1 MNLFRKAGTFVKKLN
16 ETDIRNIMKGASL
29 LGSGG
34 GGSMSDGLI
43 MLEAFKKHH
52 IGLKI
57 EVELVDPDEMSDDYA
72 VGAAVMGAPSEGTN
86 QDITDCIVNAYD
98 EICCIADRGNCMPG
112 YVMALE
118 LGGVNTFAPMLISLM
133 QSVPIIDA
141 DCAGRAVPGL
151 DTVLAALLGCPTAP
165 IAMADVYDNRIDL
178 LPVNAYDAE
187 MIEKLALPIV
197 SSFKQNAGI
206 AGWLCNKEMVKTTM
220 VQHSISKALK
230 IGELISSIKSKD
242 QAIRLFDELRRLG
255 LANARTLTK
264 PSKIEDFKVTQQ
276 GGWDIGEFIV
286 GSADARYHL
295 IFSNESLLLYQMSFT
310 GNEKL
315 VMSAPDIIAL
325 INAST
330 GEAVTNDDLQ
340 TMQLKGELET
350 LEVVLGIIQANELWH
365 QNEDVNQCW
374 RKYFAGC
381 GYHGMSVS
389 YSE

>member
-1 MNLFRKAGTFVKKLN
+1 
-16 ETDIRNIMKGASL
+16 
-29 LGSGG
+29 
-34 GGSMSDGLI
+34 
-43 MLEAFKKHH
+43 
-52 IGLKI
+52 
-57 EVELVDPDEMSDDYA
+57 
-72 VGAAVMGAPSEGTN
+72 
-86 QDITDCIVNAYD
+86 
-98 EICCIADRGNCMPG
+98 
-112 YVMALE
+112 
-118 LGGVNTFAPMLISLM
+118 MLISLM

-264 PSKIEDFKVTQQ
+264 PSKIEDFKVDVYKRQVIFLRIFL
-276 GGWDIGEFIV
+276 IGFI
-286 GSADARYHL
+286 SESRKALLMYARLL
-295 IFSNESLLLYQMSFT
+295 ILSLFT
-310 GNEKL
+310 
-315 VMSAPDIIAL
+315 V
-325 INAST
+325 
-330 GEAVTNDDLQ
+330 
-340 TMQLKGELET
+340 
-350 LEVVLGIIQANELWH
+350 
-365 QNEDVNQCW
+365 
-374 RKYFAGC
+374 
-381 GYHGMSVS
+381 
-389 YSE
+389 

>member
-1 MNLFRKAGTFVKKLN
+1 
-16 ETDIRNIMKGASL
+16 
-29 LGSGG
+29 
-34 GGSMSDGLI
+34 
-43 MLEAFKKHH
+43 
-52 IGLKI
+52 
-57 EVELVDPDEMSDDYA
+57 
-72 VGAAVMGAPSEGTN
+72 
-86 QDITDCIVNAYD
+86 
-98 EICCIADRGNCMPG
+98 MPG

-264 PSKIEDFKVTQQ
+264 PSKIED
-276 GGWDIGEFIV
+276 
-286 GSADARYHL
+286 
-295 IFSNESLLLYQMSFT
+295 
-310 GNEKL
+310 
-315 VMSAPDIIAL
+315 IIAL